1 MQIPTTHT
9 SISTT
14 QHTTSTTQKKLFE
27 AIEGFESLFLQKL
40 FDTMQNSIQKSSLL
54 HSREEELWQSMLN
67 EEYAKNFAKV
77 GGIGLANVLYQ
88 QLAPTLLDK

>member
-1 MQIPTTHT
+1 MQVQKTHT
-9 SISTT
+9 DMLTT
-14 QHTTSTTQKKLFE
+14 QNTTSTTQQKLFE

-77 GGIGLANVLYQ
+77 GGIGLANMLYQ
-88 QLAPTLLDK
+88 QLAPTLLDT

>member
-1 MQIPTTHT
+1 MQVQKTHT
-9 SISTT
+9 DMLTI
-14 QHTTSTTQKKLFE
+14 QNTTSTTQQKLFE

-77 GGIGLANVLYQ
+77 GGIGLANMLYQ

>member
-1 MQIPTTHT
+1 MQLQKAHT
-9 SISTT
+9 AMLTT
-14 QHTTSTTQKKLFE
+14 QNTTSTTQQKLFE

-77 GGIGLANVLYQ
+77 GGIGLANMLYQ
-88 QLAPTLLDK
+88 QLAPTLFDK